1 MMSILIEQLINI
13 TDAIFL
19 GHVGEIELGASA
31 LAGIWYLAI
40 YMLGFGFSLGLQVVV
55 ARRNGEQRYSE
66 TGKTFFQG
74 LFFLSG
80 LAVFLCLF
88 SKLFSPITLSRLI
101 ASAEVY
107 HAVIDYLDGRIWG
120 LLFSFPFLALRSFL
134 VGITRT
140 KALNMAALTAVL
152 VNIPGNWLLIFQWDM
167 GITGAAIA
175 SSFAEACSLAVLAI
189 HILRKMDKRLYGL
202 YWSFDKGVLRHVCRV
217 SVWSMFHS
225 FIGVASWLAF
235 FVAIEHLGEMELAAT
250 NVIRSVS
257 TAFFVIV
264 NSFAATTGSLVSN
277 LLGAGQK
284 AQVIPLCNRI
294 VRLGYAIG
302 FPLVILALI
311 FYRPIIGIYTESTFL
326 MQIAHLPF
334 MVMLLNYVFA
344 LPGYVYMNAVTGT
357 GATRMTFIFQ
367 LITIVAYQIYL
378 WSISSFSTSLSV
390 YWTAEYLYVILLGLL
405 SVIYNPQIEM
415 FAHFKTKSSFH
426 KTKRII

>member
-19 GHVGEIELGASA
+19 GHVGEVELGASA

-40 YMLGFGFSLGLQVVV
+40 YMLGFGFSLGLQVVI
-55 ARRNGEQRYSE
+55 ARRNGEQRYTE
-66 TGKTFFQG
+66 AGRTFFQG

-88 SKLFSPITLSRLI
+88 SKLFSPMILSRLI
-101 ASAEVY
+101 TSAEVY

-134 VGITRT
+134 VGITQT
-140 KALNMAALTAVL
+140 KALNMAAFTAVL
-152 VNIPGNWLLIFQWDM
+152 VNIPMNWFLIFGFNM
-167 GITGAAIA
+167 GISGAAIA

-189 HILRKMDKRLYGL
+189 YVLRKMDKRLYGL
-202 YWSFDKGVLRHVCRV
+202 HCRLDKSVLLHVCRV

-235 FVAIEHLGEMELAAT
+235 FVSIEHLGEIELAAT

-257 TAFFVIV
+257 TLFFVIV
-264 NSFAATTGSLVSN
+264 NSLAATTGSLVSN

-284 AQVIPLCNRI
+284 EQVVPLCNRV

-302 FPLVILALI
+302 LPLVILALI
-311 FYRPIIGIYTESTFL
+311 FYHPIISVYTDSAVL

-334 MVMLLNYVFA
+334 VVMLLNYAFA
-344 LPGYVYMNAVTGT
+344 LPGYVYINAVTGT

-367 LITIVAYQIYL
+367 MITIAAYQIYL
-378 WSISSFSTSLSV
+378 WSISVFSTSLSV

-405 SVIYNPQIEM
+405 SVIYLKYK
-415 FAHFKTKSSFH
+415 HY
-426 KTKRII
+426 

>member
-1 MMSILIEQLINI
+1 MNYTYKNIWLIAFPVMMSILIEQLINI

-40 YMLGFGFSLGLQVVV
+40 YMLGFGFSLGLQVVI
-55 ARRNGEQRYSE
+55 ARRNGEQHYSE

-80 LAVFLCLF
+80 LAVFLCLL
-88 SKLFSPITLSRLI
+88 SKLFSPMILSRLI
-101 ASAEVY
+101 TSAEVY

-134 VGITRT
+134 VGITQT
-140 KALNMAALTAVL
+140 KALNMAAFTAVL
-152 VNIPGNWLLIFQWDM
+152 VNIPMNWFLIFGFNM
-167 GITGAAIA
+167 GISGAAIA

-189 HILRKMDKRLYGL
+189 YVLRKMDKRLYGL
-202 YWSFDKGVLRHVCRV
+202 HCRLDKSVLLHVCRV

-235 FVAIEHLGEMELAAT
+235 FVSIEHLGEIELAAT

-257 TAFFVIV
+257 TLFFVIV
-264 NSFAATTGSLVSN
+264 NSLAATTGSLVSN

-284 AQVIPLCNRI
+284 KHVVPLCNRV

-302 FPLVILALI
+302 FPLVIFAMV
-311 FYRPIIGIYTESTFL
+311 FYRPIISIYKSPVL

-334 MVMLLNYVFA
+334 VVMLLNYAFA

-367 LITIVAYQIYL
+367 LITIAAYQIYL
-378 WSISSFSTSLSV
+378 WNISVFSTSLSV

-405 SVIYNPQIEM
+405 SVIYLKYK
-415 FAHFKTKSSFH
+415 HY
-426 KTKRII
+426 

>member
-40 YMLGFGFSLGLQVVV
+40 YMLGFGFSLGLQVVI
-55 ARRNGEQRYSE
+55 ARRNGERHYSE

-88 SKLFSPITLSRLI
+88 SKLLSPIILSRLI
-101 ASAEVY
+101 TSAEVY

-152 VNIPGNWLLIFQWDM
+152 VNIPGNWLLIFHWNM

-189 HILRKMDKRLYGL
+189 HALRKMDKRFYGL
-202 YWSFDKGVLRHVCRV
+202 SWSFDKAVLFHVCRV

-225 FIGVASWLAF
+225 FIGVAPWFLF
-235 FVAIEHLGEMELAAT
+235 FVAIEHLGELQLAVA
-250 NVIRSVS
+250 NILRSIS
-257 TAFFVIV
+257 TLFFVIV

-277 LLGAGQK
+277 LIGADEKGQ
-284 AQVIPLCNRI
+284 VFPLCSRVI
-294 VRLGYAIG
+294 RLGYAIG
-302 FPLVILALI
+302 FPLIALALV
-311 FYRPIIGIYTESTFL
+311 FHQPVVSVYTDNPAIVQT
-326 MQIAHLPF
+326 AWLPF
-334 MVMLLNYVFA
+334 VVMLLNYVFA
-344 LPGYVYMNAVTGT
+344 LPGYVYMNSVTGT

-378 WSISSFSTSLSV
+378 WSISCFSTSLSV

-405 SVIYNPQIEM
+405 SVIYLKYK
-415 FAHFKTKSSFH
+415 HY
-426 KTKRII
+426 

>member
-1 MMSILIEQLINI
+1 MNYTYKNIWLIAFPVMMSILIEQLINI

-40 YMLGFGFSLGLQVVV
+40 YMLGFGFSLGLQVVI
-55 ARRNGEQRYSE
+55 ARRNGEQHYFE

-80 LAVFLCLF
+80 LAVFLCLL
-88 SKLFSPITLSRLI
+88 SKLFSPMILSRLI
-101 ASAEVY
+101 TSAEVY

-134 VGITRT
+134 VGITQT
-140 KALNMAALTAVL
+140 KALNMAAFTAVL
-152 VNIPGNWLLIFQWDM
+152 VNIPMNWFLIFGFNM
-167 GITGAAIA
+167 GISGAAIA

-189 HILRKMDKRLYGL
+189 YVLRKMDKRLYGL
-202 YWSFDKGVLRHVCRV
+202 HCRLDKSVLLHVCRV

-235 FVAIEHLGEMELAAT
+235 FVSIEHLGEIELAAT

-257 TAFFVIV
+257 TLFFVIV
-264 NSFAATTGSLVSN
+264 NSLAATTGSLVSN

-284 AQVIPLCNRI
+284 KQVVPLCNRV

-302 FPLVILALI
+302 FPLVIFAMV
-311 FYRPIIGIYTESTFL
+311 FYRPIISIYTESPVL

-334 MVMLLNYVFA
+334 VVMLLNYAFA
-344 LPGYVYMNAVTGT
+344 LPGYVYINAVTGT

-367 LITIVAYQIYL
+367 MITIVAYQIYL
-378 WSISSFSTSLSV
+378 WSISCVSTSLSV
-390 YWTAEYLYVILLGLL
+390 YWTAEYLYVILLGVL
-405 SVIYNPQIEM
+405 SIIYL
-415 FAHFKTKSSFH
+415 KY
-426 KTKRII
+426 KRY

>member
-1 MMSILIEQLINI
+1 MNYTYKNIWFINFPVMMSVLIEQLINI

-19 GHVGEIELGASA
+19 GHVGEVELGASA

-40 YMLGFGFSLGLQVVV
+40 YMLGFGFSLGLQVVI
-55 ARRNGEQRYSE
+55 ARRNGEQRYTE
-66 TGKTFFQG
+66 AGRTFFQG

-88 SKLFSPITLSRLI
+88 SKLFSPMILSRLI
-101 ASAEVY
+101 TSAEVY

-134 VGITRT
+134 VGITQT
-140 KALNMAALTAVL
+140 KALNMAAFTAVL
-152 VNIPGNWLLIFQWDM
+152 VNIPMNWFLIFGFNM
-167 GITGAAIA
+167 GISGAAIA

-189 HILRKMDKRLYGL
+189 YVLRKMDKRLYGL
-202 YWSFDKGVLRHVCRV
+202 HCRLDKSVLLHVCRV

-235 FVAIEHLGEMELAAT
+235 FVSIEHLGEIELAAT

-257 TAFFVIV
+257 TLFFVIV
-264 NSFAATTGSLVSN
+264 NSLAATTGSLVSN

-284 AQVIPLCNRI
+284 KQVVPLCNRV

-302 FPLVILALI
+302 LPLVILALI
-311 FYRPIIGIYTESTFL
+311 FYHPIISVYTDSAVL

-334 MVMLLNYVFA
+334 VVMLLNYAFA
-344 LPGYVYMNAVTGT
+344 LPGYVYINAVTGT

-367 LITIVAYQIYL
+367 MITIAAYQIYL
-378 WSISSFSTSLSV
+378 WSISVFSTSLSV

-405 SVIYNPQIEM
+405 SVIYLKYK
-415 FAHFKTKSSFH
+415 HY
-426 KTKRII
+426 

>member
-55 ARRNGEQRYSE
+55 ARRNGEQHYSE

-80 LAVFLCLF
+80 LAVFLCLL
-88 SKLFSPITLSRLI
+88 SKLFSPIILSRLI

-134 VGITRT
+134 VGITHT
-140 KALNMAALTAVL
+140 KALNVAALTAVL
-152 VNIPGNWLLIFQWDM
+152 VNISGNWLLIFHWDM
-167 GITGAAIA
+167 GIAGAAIA

-189 HILRKMDKRLYGL
+189 HVLRKMDKRLYGL
-202 YWSFDKGVLRHVCRV
+202 SWSFDL
-217 SVWSMFHS
+217 
-225 FIGVASWLAF
+225 F
-235 FVAIEHLGEMELAAT
+235 FVAIEHLGELQLAVA
-250 NVIRSVS
+250 NILRSIS
-257 TAFFVIV
+257 TLFFVIV

-277 LLGAGQK
+277 LIGADERGQ
-284 AQVIPLCNRI
+284 VFPLCSRVI
-294 VRLGYAIG
+294 RLGYAIG
-302 FPLVILALI
+302 FPLIALALI
-311 FYRPIIGIYTESTFL
+311 FHQSVIDVYTDNPVIVQTSW
-326 MQIAHLPF
+326 LPF
-334 MVMLLNYVFA
+334 VVMLLNYVFA

-357 GATRMTFIFQ
+357 GATRTAFILQ
-367 LITIVAYQIYL
+367 ATTIAAYLLYL
-378 WSISSFSTSLSV
+378 WGLSHCDVPLAV
-390 YWTAEYLYVILLGLL
+390 YWTVEYLFVIGLGVQ
-405 SVIYNPQIEM
+405 SVIYL
-415 FAHFKTKSSFH
+415 KH
-426 KTKRII
+426 KHY